1 MVIPERI
8 ERKYEPYPEYR
19 DSGVEW
25 LGKIPAHWEVKKLK
39 YLCSKSAIYG
49 ANAAADSY
57 SESGIRFLRTSD
69 IDDNGNLIDDN
80 PVHIDPTSVQDYRL
94 VSGDLLVS
102 RSGTIGR
109 SFLYD
114 NTQHGEC
121 AYAGYLVRFVPN
133 KKLVPKFAFY
143 FTKSA
148 TFQDWLQVSVI
159 QSTIGNVNGQKYANM
174 PMPTAEV
181 TEQQAIADF
190 LDRETARI
198 DELIAR
204 KQRLIELLQEQRTA
218 LITRAVTKGIN
229 PDVPMKDSG
238 VEWLGEIPANWE
250 VKKLKYVVVTN
261 PGAIKSGPFGS
272 QILTSEMSGS
282 DVKVYNQRNVVD
294 QDFDAGENYITQAKY
309 LELSSFTV
317 YVGDILIT
325 TRGTIGRCAIV
336 PQQAPLGIL
345 HPCLMRIQPD
355 IKKILSN
362 YLKIIIQD
370 SALFYSQLQYF
381 SNATTIDVVYTD
393 TLKNIKIPLP
403 PPTEQL
409 AIIDFF
415 NQETARIDSLV
426 DRINRAVEKLQEYR
440 SALITAAVTGK
451 IDVRQHVS

>member
-1 MVIPERI
+1 MDDKRGGGMSIQVAIAPGDRVVPWINQCPPEWPLR
-8 ERKYEPYPEYR
+8 P
-19 DSGVEW
+19 
-25 LGKIPAHWEVKKLK
+25 LK
-39 YLCSKSAIYG
+39 YAAKINARTLGENTASDFEISYIDISSVDANGRQTPAETMTFGDAPSRARRVVSNGEVIISTVRTYLKAINYI
-49 ANAAADSY
+49 
-57 SESGIRFLRTSD
+57 E
-69 IDDNGNLIDDN
+69 NGNDNLICSTGFAVIT
-80 PVHIDPTSVQDYRL
+80 PSPQVH
-94 VSGDLLVS
+94 
-102 RSGTIGR
+102 
-109 SFLYD
+109 
-114 NTQHGEC
+114 
-121 AYAGYLVRFVPN
+121 
-133 KKLVPKFAFY
+133 PKFLLYWVRSEWFVNEIVAR
-143 FTKSA
+143 SVG
-148 TFQDWLQVSVI
+148 VSYPAI
-159 QSTIGNVNGQKYANM
+159 NAIEIGNL
-174 PMPTAEV
+174 PFPTIAVE
-181 TEQQAIADF
+181 EQQAIAKF

-198 DELIAR
+198 DELIAKNR
-204 KQRLIELLQEQRTA
+204 RLIKLLQEQRTA
-218 LITRAVTKGIN
+218 LITRIVTKGLN

-238 VEWLGEIPANWE
+238 VEWLGGIPAHWE

-370 SALFYSQLQYF
+370 STLFYSQLQYF

-409 AIIDFF
+409 AIIDFL

-426 DRINRAVEKLQEYR
+426 DRINQAIEKLQEYR

-451 IDVRQHVS
+451 IDVRQQVS